1 MNINKASF
9 SELLSKKGLRV
20 TPQRLAILEAVH
32 KIGSHPTADQITDF
46 VRKEHPN
53 IASGTVYHVLDTLVT
68 HHLVKRVKTD
78 RDIMRYDG
86 ILESHHHLYCLESDN
101 IEDYKD
107 EELDILLRRY
117 FESKKIDGFEIKEL
131 ILEIKGTFNK

>member
-1 MNINKASF
+1 
-9 SELLSKKGLRV
+9 
-20 TPQRLAILEAVH
+20 
-32 KIGSHPTADQITDF
+32 
-46 VRKEHPN
+46 
-53 IASGTVYHVLDTLVT
+53 
-68 HHLVKRVKTD
+68 LVKRVKTD